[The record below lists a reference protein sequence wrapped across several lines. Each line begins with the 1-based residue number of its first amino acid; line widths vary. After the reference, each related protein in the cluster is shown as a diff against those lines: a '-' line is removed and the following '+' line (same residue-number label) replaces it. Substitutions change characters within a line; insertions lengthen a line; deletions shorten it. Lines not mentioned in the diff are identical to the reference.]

1 MARATSPPPA
11 TASEPPSQKSFCT
24 STITS
29 ARTGRAYGIGPAAH
43 RDPLAEAAPG
53 GPLPGRGFV
62 PQRPRGTEHEFG
74 VVIRDVAGVRQ
85 VTVRGLAQ
93 PHHRA
98 GRSMALGDNRGDR
111 ERRGPE

>member
-24 STITS
+24 STITT
-29 ARTGRAYGIGPAAH
+29 ARTGRAYGIRPVAH
-43 RDPLAEAAPG
+43 RDRLAEAAPG

-62 PQRPRGTEHEFG
+62 PQGPRGAEQEFG
-74 VVIRDVAGVRQ
+74 EVVRGLAGVRQ
-85 VTVRGLAQ
+85 VAVRGLAQ

-98 GRSMALGDNRGDR
+98 GRSMTLGDDRGDR